1 VLLTTR
7 TATSISMTM
16 ILGGSAG
23 VRNVT
28 VTNPDGG
35 TGTCTGCLTI
45 T

>member
-1 VLLTTR
+1 
-7 TATSISMTM
+7 M
-16 ILGGSAG
+16 IVGGSPG